1 MKMPFNTLKKLNN
14 FNLNLKTINK
24 RKKENKIQE
33 KNMTDEG

>member
-24 RKKENKIQE
+24 RKKENAIQE
-33 KNMTDEG
+33 KNMTDED